1 MTEKGY
7 LVIEL
12 QKLADGSLAQICTA
26 FTDRNVAEQKYHEVL
41 SYAAVSAVP
50 IHTAV
55 ILSEEGNLIKK
66 ESYRHETEASE

>member
-7 LVIEL
+7 LVVEL
-12 QKLADGSLAQICTA
+12 QKLADGSLAQICTP
-26 FTDRNVAEQKYHEVL
+26 FTDRNTAEQKYHEIL
-41 SYAAVSAVP
+41 SFAAVSTIP

-66 ESYRHETEASE
+66 ESYRHEVEE

>member
-7 LVIEL
+7 LVVEL

-26 FTDRNVAEQKYHEVL
+26 FTDRNTAEQKYHEVL
-41 SYAAVSAVP
+41 SYGAVSSIPV
-50 IHTAV
+50 HTAV

-66 ESYRHETEASE
+66 ESYRHEVDE